1 MKSYF
6 FIAISIILIACGNP
20 SSDSQAQTS
29 TPAAAQPNAPAAQQ
43 VTPGA
48 SNTLTG
54 TYWKVVEVNGQNV
67 ENKTA
72 KEMHFLFDPA
82 SPQFKGHTGC
92 NMIMGEAKRTGN
104 NQIRFINL
112 LNTEAACNTPDLNKQ
127 FQQAVE
133 SITEFNITGN
143 TLLLKKDA
151 STVLIKCVAKG

>member
-6 FIAISIILIACGNP
+6 IIAISVILFACGNP
-20 SSDSQAQTS
+20 SSDSQAQTT
-29 TPAAAQPNAPAAQQ
+29 TPPASQPTAPASTQ

-112 LNTEAACNTPDLNKQ
+112 LNTEAACSTPDINKA
-127 FQQAVE
+127 FQKAVE
-133 SITEFNITGN
+133 TVTEFSISGN
-143 TLLLKKDA
+143 TLLLKSDP
-151 STVLIKCVAKG
+151 STVLIKCVAK